1 MANATI
7 IDGKIFAE
15 AVRARVKDAVSSLKN
30 DHGLIPG
37 LAVVLVGEDPASQV
51 YVRNKKKQTVEAG
64 MASFD
69 HQLDVATSEADL
81 LSLIEQLFN
90 EG

>member
-15 AVRARVKDAVSSLKN
+15 AVRARVKDAVTSLKN

-37 LAVVLVGEDPASQV
+37 LAVVLVGEDPASM
-51 YVRNKKKQTVEAG
+51 YVRNKKQTVEAG
-64 MASFD
+64 MAS
-69 HQLDVATSEADL
+69 LTT
-81 LSLIEQLFN
+81 N
-90 EG
+90 